1 MLHLSGLRVAGI
13 GRRLEKEMDKLFA
26 EILTAIGEDPNR
38 PGLLKTPQRAARAF
52 QDLTRGYSQKP
63 EDVLLG
69 AIFEEDY
76 DDIIV
81 VKDIEFYSLCEHHL
95 LPFLGRCHVAY
106 LPKGRILG
114 ISKIVRLVDMF
125 ARRLQVQERMTWQIA
140 RALDQALKPRG
151 VAVIQDAQHL
161 CMMIRGVQ
169 QQHSRVVTSA
179 MLGHFRESAAARTEV
194 MGLIDMRQQS

>member
-1 MLHLSGLRVAGI
+1 
-13 GRRLEKEMDKLFA
+13 MDKLFLQ
-26 EILTAIGEDPNR
+26 ILEKIGEDPNR
-38 PGLLKTPQRAARAF
+38 PGLIKTPERAARAF
-52 QDLTRGYSQKP
+52 KDLTRGYAQTI
-63 EDVLLG
+63 EEVLG
-69 AIFEEDY
+69 DATFDEDY

-106 LPKGRILG
+106 LPKGRIVG

-125 ARRLQVQERMTWQIA
+125 ARRLQVQERLTWQIA
-140 RALDQALKPRG
+140 RALDEALKPRG
-151 VAVIQDAQHL
+151 VAVVQDAQHL

-179 MLGHFRESAAARTEV
+179 MLGLFRENPASRAEV
-194 MGLIDMRQQS
+194 MGLINARQPA

>member
-1 MLHLSGLRVAGI
+1 MENLFQELLH
-13 GRRLEKEMDKLFA
+13 K
-26 EILTAIGEDPNR
+26 IGEDPQR
-38 PGLLKTPQRAARAF
+38 KGLLRTPQRAAQAF
-52 QDLTRGYSQKP
+52 RDLTRGYSQKV
-63 EDVLLG
+63 EDVLGG
-69 AIFEEDY
+69 AVFEEDY

-106 LPKGRILG
+106 LPKGRIVG

-140 RALDQALKPRG
+140 RALDEALKPRG

-169 QQHSRVVTSA
+169 KHDSRVVTSA
-179 MLGHFRESAAARTEV
+179 MLGHFRENSASRAEV
-194 MGLIDMRQQS
+194 MSLINTRHGS